1 MKVGTD
7 EPVIEIITWLFI
19 GSGIFVSAVGL
30 VGLIGTIRGSKIMLG
45 FVSNTLKKLVILFDS
60 AKKYKIQYISMD
72 GMVSKNKHDVSGIDR
87 WTIRWKDIADKLL
100 LHVRA

>member
-60 AKKYKIQYISMD
+60 AKKNTKFSSYLWTVWCLNTSTYQAW
-72 GMVSKNKHDVSGIDR
+72 IDR
-87 WTIRWKDIADKLL
+87 QFDGKILQISYCFM
-100 LHVRA
+100 